1 MRRSPAASGVRTR
14 PAARARPAARVRA
27 RLVAATVAVLVAGT
41 VGTACSRPRVPT
53 MSNGSVS
60 ACYRAIPTA
69 SGALHE
75 PKAKLLGVH
84 RIAADNVAARLPPAD
99 RASADQDTTVCAV
112 AWQGT
117 FADGQ
122 VSKAK
127 PGDSGNYAIVLVTS
141 RHLDVLV
148 SYVLQSIPKR
158 LRGRFV

>member
-1 MRRSPAASGVRTR
+1 MRRSR
-14 PAARARPAARVRA
+14 PAARMRA
-27 RLVAATVAVLVAGT
+27 RVAATAVAVLVAGT
-41 VGTACSRPRVPT
+41 VGTACSRPPVPT

-69 SGALHE
+69 SAALNE

-84 RIAADNVAARLPPAD
+84 RIAADKVAARLPPAD

-122 VSKAK
+122 VAKAK
-127 PGDSGNYAIVLVTS
+127 PGVSGNYAIVLVTS
-141 RHLDVLV
+141 RHLQVLA
-148 SYVLQSIPKR
+148 SYVLQSIPQR